1 MRTSVCS
8 DLPEA
13 LVAVAQAEGGL
24 EVVVDLVDG
33 AAVHDG
39 QVGQVTGHVLD
50 GDLEVRLAL
59 PVGELLVDLARLG
72 VHEVG
77 LEALPVAHEQR
88 VGERAVAPEEAR
100 AVELH
105 EEARHGVQEMIAI
118 ASLALRQAHE
128 EAPELE
134 GARQVAGQDDGRLVA
149 RSASPARWRARRAR
163 RAPPARA

>member
-1 MRTSVCS
+1 MQHV
-8 DLPEA
+8 PEA
-13 LVAVAQAEGGL
+13 LVAVAQAQRSL
-24 EVVVDLVDG
+24 EVLVDLLDG
-33 AAVHDG
+33 PAVHDG
-39 QVGQVTGHVLD
+39 QVGQVAGHVLD
-50 GDLEVRLAL
+50 GDLQVCLAL
-59 PVGELLVDLARLG
+59 AVGELLVDLARLG

-77 LEALPVAHEQR
+77 LQALPVAHQQR

-105 EEARHGVQEMIAI
+105 EQAGHGVQQLVAV
-118 ASLALRQAHE
+118 ASRALRQAHE

-149 RSASPARWRARRAR
+149 GPRHQPSRRARRAR